1 MSPRSSQRTRKTPN
15 LPPTNEYDEENTA
28 VESKSNSF
36 ETRVAEGHPQF
47 FGWLCPPKFKCFNST
62 KNDLVN
68 RSF

>member
-15 LPPTNEYDEENTA
+15 LPSTNEYDEEKTP
-28 VESKSNSF
+28 VEYKSNSF
-36 ETRVAEGHPQF
+36 ESRIAEGHPEF
-47 FGWLCPPKFKCFNST
+47 FGWVCPPKFKCFSIN